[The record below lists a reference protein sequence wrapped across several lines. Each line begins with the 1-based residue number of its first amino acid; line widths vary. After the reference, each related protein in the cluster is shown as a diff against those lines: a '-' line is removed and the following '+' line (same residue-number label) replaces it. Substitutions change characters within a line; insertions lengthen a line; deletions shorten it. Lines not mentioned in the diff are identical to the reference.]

1 MFLRLVQVKG
11 GIILY
16 VRMKR
21 IALIIS
27 LIGIIVLTGGIIYTK
42 NIASYT
48 ASLDTRAFNIGL
60 IGAAET
66 FTPALISNHEEKL
79 IASAMYEGLVSYN
92 ETEKIIKP
100 ALARSWKYA
109 SDGRSLILNLKNN
122 VKFHNGKAVSAQDVK
137 AAFENSFST
146 TKDWTNVSLFMSIN
160 GTSERLE
167 GKSADISGIQVV
179 DKSTLKIEF
188 VEPNASF
195 IYMLTN
201 PIFWVY
207 DTADQVEMAPG
218 TGAFI
223 FKADPEPGQIILLR
237 NEKYHL
243 GKPRLAALNFKCYK
257 DEMEAFG
264 DYQSNKLDYL
274 DAVPYK
280 EIKNIKNN
288 DKYKAYYIE
297 KPLLEIYALGFN
309 LHKEPYIGD
318 YLLRRA
324 LNYAIDRKA
333 IAEDILGGAYR
344 PLKSALPLGVN
355 SYNNQMRGY
364 TYDPPKALELL
375 AEAGYPNGENLKPL
389 VITYNNDPGHK
400 MVAEAVAAQL
410 KELGLQV
417 QVQALDWDY
426 YKQQLGKMTLDCFR
440 LGWSADY
447 PDGDSFLYSLFHS
460 SKIGI
465 SNYSAYHNPQVD
477 KILDA
482 ARAETI
488 SQQERMQLLKRAEE
502 IIVDDA
508 PYLWLFQKQAN
519 KLIGNQVKALEV
531 NSMEML
537 NWHEIE
543 LLKPSL
549 DELETDPISPPE
561 KEQNKV

>member
-1 MFLRLVQVKG
+1 MSLRLVQVKE

-16 VRMKR
+16 VKMKR

-27 LIGIIVLTGGIIYTK
+27 LIGIVVLLGSIIYTK
-42 NIASYT
+42 NLASYT
-48 ASLDTRAFNIGL
+48 ASLDTRPFNIGL
-60 IGAAET
+60 VGEVKSLA
-66 FTPALISNHEEKL
+66 PALLTNHEERL
-79 IASAMYEGLVSYN
+79 VASAMYEGLVIYD
-92 ETEKIIKP
+92 EAEKTIKP
-100 ALARSWKYA
+100 ALAKSWKY
-109 SDGRSLILNLKNN
+109 SPDGRSLILNLKSN
-122 VKFHNGKAVSAQDVK
+122 VRFHNGKVLNAHDVK
-137 AAFENSFST
+137 AAFENNFST
-146 TKDWTNVSLFMSIN
+146 TKDWANISLFMSIN

-167 GKSADISGIQVV
+167 GKNADISGIQVV

-188 VEPNASF
+188 AEPNASF
-195 IYMLTN
+195 IYMLSN

-207 DTADQVEMAPG
+207 DTADQVEVAPG
-218 TGAFI
+218 TGAFT
-223 FKADPEPGQIILLR
+223 FKERKEANQIILLR

-243 GKPRLAALNFKCYK
+243 GKPRLAAINVKCYK

-264 DYQSNKLDYL
+264 DYQNNKLDYL
-274 DAVPYK
+274 DAVPFK
-280 EIKNIKNN
+280 EIKNIKAS
-288 DKYKAYYIE
+288 DKYKPYYIE

-309 LHKEPYIGD
+309 MHKEPYIGD
-318 YLLRRA
+318 YILRRA

-344 PLKSALPLGVN
+344 PLKAALPLGIN

-375 AEAGYPNGENLKPL
+375 EEAGYPGGENLKPL
-389 VITYNNDPGHK
+389 VITYNNDTGHK
-400 MVAEAVAAQL
+400 MVAEAVAGQL
-410 KELGLQV
+410 MDLGLQV
-417 QVQALDWDY
+417 QVQAMDWDY
-426 YKQQLGKMTLDCFR
+426 YKKQLGKMEVDCFR
-440 LGWSADY
+440 LGWAADY
-447 PDGDSFLYSLFHS
+447 PDGDSFLYSLYHS

-482 ARAETI
+482 ARAETK
-488 SQQERMQLLKRAEE
+488 SQQERMKLLKRAEE

-519 KLIGNQVKALEV
+519 KLIGAEVKSLQVD
-531 NSMEML
+531 SMEML

-549 DELETDPISPPE
+549 NEENISTPNE
-561 KEQNKV
+561 KQDKV